1 MKSIATVKKTNN
13 YSIQHTWFHLFYLF
27 TFFFLHQTC
36 DLQAQTQSGK
46 ATFYAKGATG
56 ARTANGERLHHDSM
70 TCAHRTFPFG
80 TLLHV
85 KNPKN
90 GKEVVVRV
98 NDRGPFIKG
107 RIIDLSWGAAKE
119 LGIIAQGVA
128 MVEVKKV
135 GSVSR
140 VPFKAEEESQMPD
153 LEIAVTSPDLFEDWR
168 NEWEEAQITPSKALE
183 PEKDKKKTDKK
194 KTESKFH
201 EAIEK
206 IKHLNFNLF

>member
-1 MKSIATVKKTNN
+1 MESIATIHKTNG
-13 YSIQHTWFHLFYLF
+13 YSIKHTWFHLFYLF
-27 TFFFLHQTC
+27 IIFFLHHTC
-36 DLQAQTQSGK
+36 ELQAQTQNGK

-128 MVEVKKV
+128 MVEVRKV
-135 GSVSR
+135 GTINR
-140 VPFKAEEESQMPD
+140 VPFKAEEEPQMPD
-153 LEIAVTSPDLFEDWR
+153 LEMAVTSPDLFEDWR
-168 NEWEEAQITPSKALE
+168 NEWEEAQIAPSKALE

-206 IKHLNFNLF
+206 IKHLDFNLF